1 MTVSLYSQAAP
12 TFLSFLDSLAHILRK
27 AEAYA
32 AAKKID
38 PEALLKARLAPDM
51 FHLTKQVQVACDFAK
66 TTMCR
71 LAGVEPPSHP
81 DEEQT
86 FADLQA
92 RIAKARAVVA
102 GQGAEAV
109 EAGAERIVTLKLPSG
124 DMQMP
129 GAAYYANF
137 ALPNFFF
144 HTSMVYAILRHNGVE
159 LGKGD
164 FFGRG

>member
-1 MTVSLYSQAAP
+1 MTVSLYGLAAP
-12 TFLSFLDSLAHILRK
+12 TFLSFLDSLAHVLRK
-27 AEAYA
+27 AEAHA
-32 AAKKID
+32 AARNID

-71 LAGVEPPSHP
+71 LAGVEAPSHP
-81 DEEQT
+81 DDEQT

-102 GQGAEAV
+102 AQAADAV
-109 EAGAERIVTLKLPSG
+109 EEGGARIITLKLPSG
-124 DMQMP
+124 EMQMP

-137 ALPNFFF
+137 AAPNFFF
-144 HTSMVYAILRHNGVE
+144 HLSMAYAILRHNGVP